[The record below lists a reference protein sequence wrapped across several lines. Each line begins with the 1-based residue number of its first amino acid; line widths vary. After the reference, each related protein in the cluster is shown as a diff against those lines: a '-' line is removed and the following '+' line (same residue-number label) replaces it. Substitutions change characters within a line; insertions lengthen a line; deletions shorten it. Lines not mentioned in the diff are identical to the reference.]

1 MARPSELAGNP
12 AYTLT
17 NIQAMKKIILAL
29 PFLIACGQQPKA
41 PADASQTN
49 TPAPAAYALANT
61 VDPICEMTV
70 DNTVEDTAHYN
81 GKIYGF
87 CGAHCKESF
96 KEDPVKYVKE

>member
-1 MARPSELAGNP
+1 
-12 AYTLT
+12 
-17 NIQAMKKIILAL
+17 MKKIILAL

-41 PADASQTN
+41 PADAAQTS
-49 TPAPAAYALANT
+49 TPAPAAYTLANT
-61 VDPICEMTV
+61 VDPICDMTV

-96 KEDPVKYVKE
+96 KEDPAKYVKE

>member
-1 MARPSELAGNP
+1 
-12 AYTLT
+12 
-17 NIQAMKKIILAL
+17 MKKIILAL

>member
-17 NIQAMKKIILAL
+17 NIQAMKEIILAL
-29 PFLIACGQQPKA
+29 PFLIACGQQPKT